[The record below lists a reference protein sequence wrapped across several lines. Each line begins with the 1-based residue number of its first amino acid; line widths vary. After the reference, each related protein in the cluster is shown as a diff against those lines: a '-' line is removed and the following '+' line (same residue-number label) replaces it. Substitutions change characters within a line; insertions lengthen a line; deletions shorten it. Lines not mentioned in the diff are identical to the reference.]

1 VTPVDPPSASA
12 SASAGRPIRV
22 AVLGGGVG
30 AITAAFELTRPELA
44 GRYELTVYQLG
55 WRLGGKGASG
65 RGVHGRIEEHGLHI
79 WFGFYDNAF
88 RAMRECYEELDRA
101 PGIPIRT
108 LEDAFHSA
116 ARFGVAEDRL
126 DRWLDWVLTFPDNDE
141 VPGSQTSTRDPR
153 TVAGYL
159 VRMLEICETVVR
171 SLWDTTTPLTVVA
184 SAPATRTAS
193 GPIRAVARRP
203 GVTFDNM
210 IAVANQ
216 EVAALAEAADSMEIM
231 LLVGAAELASSL
243 ESVADWEGGKST
255 ALVALLDSFM
265 DGFEDR
271 ITATIGDTP
280 ASERVLEVVDAF
292 VTIALGLM
300 RDGVVTDE
308 RGFSALDAFDL
319 RDWLLLH
326 GARTSTVEGGFVR
339 GIYDLVFA
347 YRDGRKDRPSL
358 SAGVGLRGI
367 MRMLFEYRGAFAYR
381 MQAGMG
387 DVVFAPYYEVLKQ
400 RGVRF
405 EFFSE
410 VASLISAEDG
420 SRIEE
425 VVVERQAH
433 VKDDKPYEPL
443 VSVHG
448 LPCWPAEPDWDQLVD
463 EGLGRHRNF
472 ESPWPEPVRV
482 GEPIRLR
489 ADRDFDQIVFG
500 LSMGSIPTVCR
511 DLITRRPAWRDM
523 VDNLATVPTQ
533 ALQIWL
539 SESSADLGADPTSPV
554 VAGYIEPF
562 DTWAD
567 MSHLLTAEDWPEAA
581 APCSI
586 HYFCSPLP
594 DPPDPADP
602 DCQGRADAL
611 VLANATWYLNH
622 AVGHFL
628 PSAVDI
634 FPPEFRWPLLVG
646 AAGKSG
652 PRAVASQHLRANVAP
667 SERYVLSLPGTERFR
682 LAPGDSGY
690 DNLVLAG
697 DWTSCELNAGC
708 VEAATL
714 SGLIAASEIVGDQ
727 SGRVIGLGGP

>member
-1 VTPVDPPSASA
+1 MDPPSASA
-12 SASAGRPIRV
+12 SASAGRAIRI

-44 GRYELTVYQLG
+44 GRYEVTVYQLG

-88 RAMRECYEELDRA
+88 RAMRECYKELNRG

-126 DRWLDWVLTFPDNDE
+126 DRWQDWVLTFPDNDE
-141 VPGSQTSTRDPR
+141 VPGSQTSPRDPR

-159 VRMLEICETVVR
+159 VRMLAICETVVR

-184 SAPATRTAS
+184 SAPPTRTAS
-193 GPIRAVARRP
+193 GPIRAVACRP

-216 EVAALAEAADSMEIM
+216 EVAALAEASDSLEIM

-319 RDWLLLH
+319 RDWMLLH

-433 VKDDKPYEPL
+433 VKDGKPYEPL

-539 SESSADLGADPTSPV
+539 LRVECRPRRRPD
-554 VAGYIEPF
+554 VAGGRRVHR
-562 DTWAD
+562 TVR
-567 MSHLLTAEDWPEAA
+567 HL
-581 APCSI
+581 
-586 HYFCSPLP
+586 
-594 DPPDPADP
+594 
-602 DCQGRADAL
+602 GR
-611 VLANATWYLNH
+611 H
-622 AVGHFL
+622 
-628 PSAVDI
+628 
-634 FPPEFRWPLLVG
+634 
-646 AAGKSG
+646 
-652 PRAVASQHLRANVAP
+652 VAP
-667 SERYVLSLPGTERFR
+667 AERRG
-682 LAPGDSGY
+682 LA
-690 DNLVLAG
+690 
-697 DWTSCELNAGC
+697 
-708 VEAATL
+708 
-714 SGLIAASEIVGDQ
+714 
-727 SGRVIGLGGP
+727 

>member
-1 VTPVDPPSASA
+1 MTPADSPSGSTGQA
-12 SASAGRPIRV
+12 IRV

-44 GRYELTVYQLG
+44 GRYEVTVYQLG

-65 RGVHGRIEEHGLHI
+65 RGVHDRIEEHGLHI

-88 RAMRECYEELDRA
+88 RAMRECYEELDRG
-101 PGIPIRT
+101 PEIPIRT
-108 LEDAFHSA
+108 LEDAFHPAS
-116 ARFGVAEDRL
+116 RFGVAEDRL
-126 DRWLDWVLTFPDNDE
+126 DRWLNWVLTFPDNDE
-141 VPGSQTSTRDPR
+141 VPGVPTPSRDPR
-153 TVAGYL
+153 TVASYL
-159 VRMLEICETVVR
+159 VRMLAMCETVVG
-171 SLWDTTTPLTVVA
+171 SLWNTATPLAVVA
-184 SAPATRTAS
+184 SAPPTRTEP
-193 GPIRAVARRP
+193 GPIRAVARRQ
-203 GVTFDNM
+203 GVTFDSV
-210 IAVANQ
+210 IAAANQ
-216 EVAALAEAADSMEIM
+216 EVAELAEAAASLEIM

-243 ESVADWEGGKST
+243 ESVANWDGGKST
-255 ALVALLDSFM
+255 ALLALLDSFM
-265 DGFEDR
+265 GSFEDR

-280 ASERVLEVVDAF
+280 ASDRVLEVVDAF

-308 RGFSALDAFDL
+308 RGFGALDAFDL
-319 RDWLLLH
+319 RDWMLLH
-326 GARTSTVEGGFVR
+326 GARTSTVEGGFLR

-387 DVVFAPYYEVLKQ
+387 DVVFAPYYEVLKR

-410 VASLISAEDG
+410 VASLIPSEDG

-433 VKDDKPYEPL
+433 VKDGKPYEPL
-443 VSVHG
+443 ISVHG
-448 LPCWPAEPDWDQLVD
+448 LPCWPAEPDWRQLVD
-463 EGLGRHRNF
+463 EGLGRRRDF
-472 ESPWPEPVRV
+472 ESPWPAPVRV
-482 GEPIRLR
+482 GEQIRLR
-489 ADRDFDQIVFG
+489 AERDFDQIVFG
-500 LSMGSIPTVCR
+500 LSVGSAPTVCSE
-511 DLITRRPAWRDM
+511 LIARQPAWRDM

-539 SESSADLGADPTSPV
+539 SESSGDLGADPTTPV

-567 MSHLLTAEDWPEAA
+567 MSHLLSVEDWPEAE
-581 APCSI
+581 APSSI

-594 DPPDPADP
+594 DQPRPADP
-602 DCQGRADAL
+602 DYQQRADAL
-611 VLANATWYLNH
+611 VLANATWYLSH

-628 PSAVDI
+628 PGAVDI
-634 FPPEFRWPLLVG
+634 FPLEFRWPLLVG
-646 AAGKSG
+646 GAGGSG
-652 PRAVASQHLRANVAP
+652 RPAVASQHLRANVAP

-697 DWTSCELNAGC
+697 DWTSCGLNAGC
-708 VEAATL
+708 VEAATV

>member
-1 VTPVDPPSASA
+1 M
-12 SASAGRPIRV
+12 
-22 AVLGGGVG
+22 
-30 AITAAFELTRPELA
+30 LA
-44 GRYELTVYQLG
+44 
-55 WRLGGKGASG
+55 
-65 RGVHGRIEEHGLHI
+65 
-79 WFGFYDNAF
+79 
-88 RAMRECYEELDRA
+88 
-101 PGIPIRT
+101 
-108 LEDAFHSA
+108 
-116 ARFGVAEDRL
+116 
-126 DRWLDWVLTFPDNDE
+126 
-141 VPGSQTSTRDPR
+141 
-153 TVAGYL
+153 
-159 VRMLEICETVVR
+159 ICETVVR
-171 SLWDTTTPLTVVA
+171 SLWDTATPLTVVA
-184 SAPATRTAS
+184 SAPPTRTAS

-203 GVTFDNM
+203 GVTFDSM

-216 EVAALAEAADSMEIM
+216 EVAALAEAADSLEIM

-271 ITATIGDTP
+271 ITATVGDTP

-300 RDGVVTDE
+300 RDGVATDE
-308 RGFSALDAFDL
+308 RGFSVLDAFDL

-347 YRDGRKDRPSL
+347 YRDGKKDRPSL

-387 DVVFAPYYEVLKQ
+387 DVIFAPYYEVLKR

-410 VASLISAEDG
+410 VASLVSAEDG

-433 VKDDKPYEPL
+433 VKDGKDYEPL
-443 VSVHG
+443 ISVHG

-463 EGLGRHRNF
+463 EGLGRRRNF
-472 ESPWPEPVRV
+472 ESPWPEPERV

-500 LSMGSIPTVCR
+500 LSVGSIPTVCR

-539 SESSADLGADPTSPV
+539 SQSSADLGADPTSPV

-567 MSHLLTAEDWPEAA
+567 MSHLLTAEDWPEGA
-581 APCSI
+581 APCGI

-602 DCQGRADAL
+602 DYQGRADAL

-652 PRAVASQHLRANVAP
+652 SLAVASQHLRANVAP

-690 DNLVLAG
+690 NNLVLAG
-697 DWTSCELNAGC
+697 DWTSCGLNAGC
-708 VEAATL
+708 VEAATV